1 MVAEHTAVVGR
12 LELVFVEPVEEHP
25 FAAAVE
31 GLLASCLVAV
41 CLEKFCQFDFFAE
54 LEERIFAVPRSCP

>member
-1 MVAEHTAVVGR
+1 VVAEHTAVVGR

-31 GLLASCLVAV
+31 GLLASCLVV
-41 CLEKFCQFDFFAE
+41 VYLEKFCQFDFSAE
-54 LEERIFAVPRSCP
+54 LEEQIFADPQSFP